1 MPGVLEETLLTFR
14 AKGPLYLVGA
24 FGGCARL
31 VLDALDGAPRAELT
45 SQFHSQRPHTD
56 DVKKLYVG
64 AGLKWDEFD
73 DIAAEFK
80 AGAIGD
86 LNNGLTVEENR
97 ELATTRSAERIVEL
111 VLHGLQQCKQPA
123 DAGGAE

>member
-1 MPGVLEETLLTFR
+1 M
-14 AKGPLYLVGA
+14 GA

-64 AGLKWDEFD
+64 SGLTWDEFE

-86 LNNGLTVEENR
+86 LNNGLSADENR
-97 ELATTRSAERIVEL
+97 ELATTRSAARIVEL
-111 VLHGLQQCKQPA
+111 VLHGLQQCYPPTTA
-123 DAGGAE
+123 SNPE